1 MCVNMSKLL
10 LVSLLL
16 TMYILSNSKF
26 IIYAFKFMHLYL
38 CIYYYRLFSIFYIIC
53 SVLIVATAIG
63 NFGAIKVELV
73 NDKKRLE
80 MLSTKLDMTSL
91 KQMSTKKIVIN
102 NKTQREVL
110 GVDKIEFLTAML
122 VQMNGLNKDRD
133 IEPWLKVI
141 IIYM

>member
-1 MCVNMSKLL
+1 
-10 LVSLLL
+10 
-16 TMYILSNSKF
+16 MYILSNLLLV
-26 IIYAFKFMHLYL
+26 FMHLNL
-38 CIYYYRLFSIFYIIC
+38 CIYVYYYRLFSIFYIIC

-73 NDKKRLE
+73 NDKKILK

-91 KQMSTKKIVIN
+91 KQMSTKKIVVN

-141 IIYM
+141 IIYSSIMFYNI

>member
-1 MCVNMSKLL
+1 
-10 LVSLLL
+10 
-16 TMYILSNSKF
+16 
-26 IIYAFKFMHLYL
+26 MHLYL